1 LPTYDLGIKLLEY
14 YGTYAG
20 FHEGI
25 VGVRVGGTRR
35 IVLPPFSVSTFVF
48 LLMIIVFYIDS

>member
-35 IVLPPFSVSTFVF
+35 IVLPPFSVVHLYFF
-48 LLMIIVFYIDS
+48 L